1 MRATISSL
9 LPNILSDAIPIAQVD
24 TLDSLGNISLSI
36 NEVMNGSF
44 SGLIDRD
51 GDQSDWI
58 EIKNNTGDVLN
69 LSAAV

>member
-1 MRATISSL
+1 MSDFQPKHMGYYIKPS
-9 LPNILSDAIPIAQVD
+9 PKYLSDAIPIAQVD

-58 EIKNNTGDVLN
+58 EN
-69 LSAAV
+69 

>member
-1 MRATISSL
+1 ML
-9 LPNILSDAIPIAQVD
+9 IPIAQVD

-58 EIKNNTGDVLN
+58 DQNNTGAVLN
-69 LSAAV
+69 CQLAMD